1 MGGEQTSEYTKS
13 TCASQLFCCLID
25 QAKNLADFSN
35 RPNFILMI
43 QHSRSG
49 KGAGKTCHFFFQ
61 FTLQLYINFQ
71 SVYVIYLKSFDINN
85 VFKTHLTLCK
95 INVGFRSAS

>member
-49 KGAGKTCHFFFQ
+49 KGAGKTCYLFFFIHITTIYQ
-61 FTLQLYINFQ
+61 FSISLC
-71 SVYVIYLKSFDINN
+71 YLFEKF
-85 VFKTHLTLCK
+85 
-95 INVGFRSAS
+95 

>member
-49 KGAGKTCHFFFQ
+49 KGAGKTCHFFFFYSHYNYISIFNQ
-61 FTLQLYINFQ
+61 FMLFI
-71 SVYVIYLKSFDINN
+71 
-85 VFKTHLTLCK
+85 
-95 INVGFRSAS
+95 